1 MQDVK
6 FRVNKAIQ
14 HHEAINKGS
23 KHLRASVP
31 NAIYPAILADPEI
44 PPSENTPSRLGDDAI
59 FLMMAGTDAPAQAMA
74 ISMFHILNTPEVH
87 QRLKRELFNGFPD
100 INTMP
105 TLEELESIP
114 YMVSEKTLKV
124 ENIS

>member
-1 MQDVK
+1 MLIAKYHDVQDVR
-6 FRVNKAIQ
+6 FRVNKAIK
-14 HHEAINKGS
+14 HHETINDNNS
-23 KHLRASVP
+23 KHLSPSVP

-44 PPSENTPSRLGDDAI
+44 PPSENTSSRLGDDAI
-59 FLMMAGTDAPAQAMA
+59 FLMMAGTDAPAQVMA

-87 QRLKRELFNGFPD
+87 QRLKTELFNGFPD

-114 YMVSEKTLKV
+114 YVVSE
-124 ENIS
+124 